1 MGFQQGF
8 RINTNTASLDT
19 YRSYSAAQSGL
30 ETNIEPNAC
39 HPACGLTKRPMTRP
53 AYRSATV

>member
-19 YRSYSAAQSGL
+19 YRAYSKSQAGL
-30 ETNIEPNAC
+30 DLILLLVMI
-39 HPACGLTKRPMTRP
+39 GL
-53 AYRSATV
+53 V